1 MEQPD
6 LLSDLLEL
14 LKATLFL
21 ATCVDCH
28 ASQVSSEVDIRT
40 DMGGSLED
48 QGRLLDGVKLVST
61 LLTLLYVGTGKG
73 ASNVN
78 AICEFIFVR
87 LKSHLAI
94 VESNQNA
101 AQQMVYLY
109 LYL

>member
-48 QGRLLDGVKLVST
+48 QGRQAT
-61 LLTLLYVGTGKG
+61 
-73 ASNVN
+73 
-78 AICEFIFVR
+78 
-87 LKSHLAI
+87 
-94 VESNQNA
+94 
-101 AQQMVYLY
+101 
-109 LYL
+109 